1 MGAGK
6 LAPVQVAPYDPPA
19 LPTGKFTLDSLG
31 SLLGALLPENAIVID
46 EAVSTGRGFSRFT
59 ANAHPHDWVPNT
71 GGSIGFAL
79 PVAAGAAIACP
90 DRKVIALEG
99 DGSAMYTLQALWTM
113 AREGL
118 DVTIVLFANR
128 SYNIL
133 RGELA
138 NVGAGTPGVRATDML
153 TLDRPDLDWL
163 ALAKGHGV
171 EAGRAEN
178 LDELAVQM
186 RRALARKGP
195 YLIEV
200 AL

>member
-1 MGAGK
+1 MAG
-6 LAPVQVAPYDPPA
+6 LDRPE
-19 LPTGKFTLDSLG
+19 LPTGKFALDSLG
-31 SLLGALLPENAIVID
+31 ILLGALLPENAIVID
-46 EAVSTGRGFSRFT
+46 EAVSSGRGFARYT
-59 ANAHPHDWVPNT
+59 ANVQPHDWVPNS

-99 DGSAMYTLQALWTM
+99 DGSGMYTLQALWTM
-113 AREGL
+113 ARENL
-118 DVTIVLFANR
+118 DVTVLIFANR

-153 TLDRPDLDWL
+153 SLDRPDLDWL

-178 LDELAVQM
+178 LDELAVQFK
-186 RRALARKGP
+186 RALARKGP

-200 AL
+200 AM